1 MRCAVIVAL
10 LCLASLALFANA
22 ANLLEVS
29 KTVEAGPKTGVYT
42 VTIGYKVIG
51 APGRVANVNIADS
64 LPEELDLVSGDL
76 VVKAEDPSTEEWYYH
91 SYQVK
96 NKNVHLTIAE
106 PEAVVELPPAEV
118 SYTTGGNAVS
128 TVSTDAV
135 PLVIGVPFPKG
146 TFNLTPVIAF
156 FTLALPVLAAV
167 YLIPYFSTSQLKKRK

>member
-1 MRCAVIVAL
+1 MLAPFIYL
-10 LCLASLALFANA
+10 LHQDFWILTLAAQ
-22 ANLLEVS
+22 
-29 KTVEAGPKTGVYT
+29 
-42 VTIGYKVIG
+42 
-51 APGRVANVNIADS
+51 
-64 LPEELDLVSGDL
+64 
-76 VVKAEDPSTEEWYYH
+76 PSTEEWYYH

-146 TFNLTPVIAF
+146 TLYALLLATVASHRVVSDLPSITSLSLECSNLTPVIAF